1 MNLDHLTFALSA
13 GLAQV
18 LTNLDNLTVLFAMLL
33 SVGALRAV
41 AGYVTAQVIVM
52 IAAIGIAI
60 GVSDMFITDTGY
72 LGLIPIG
79 LGLYAIWKRY
89 TAPPEARS
97 IAPASYVM
105 ASLMFLAM
113 SFDTLAVMAPLLI
126 DSAAPFRAA
135 AIVGASVAIVLT
147 ALMALALS
155 RMAGRAGKWAA
166 KAEALGPVAMIVAGL
181 YVLIDSGTDMV

>member
-1 MNLDHLTFALSA
+1 MDHLTFALSA

-52 IAAIGIAI
+52 IVAFGIAV
-60 GVSDMFITDTGY
+60 GVSDMFATDTGY

-79 LGLYAIWKRY
+79 LGLYAIWKRH
-89 TAPPEARS
+89 TAPPEARA
-97 IAPASYVM
+97 IAPASYIM

-113 SFDTLAVMAPLLI
+113 SVDTFAVMAPLLI
-126 DSAAPFRAA
+126 DSAAPFRAS
-135 AIVGASVAIVLT
+135 AIFGASVAIILT

-166 KAEALGPVAMIVAGL
+166 KAEALGPFAMIVAGI
-181 YVLIDSGTDMV
+181 YVLIDSGTDLV

>member
-1 MNLDHLTFALSA
+1 MNLEHLTFALSA

-33 SVGALRAV
+33 SVGAFRAV
-41 AGYVTAQVIVM
+41 AGYVTAQVIVL
-52 IAAIGIAI
+52 IVAFGIAV
-60 GVSDMFITDTGY
+60 GVSDMFTVDTGF

-79 LGLYAIWKRY
+79 LGLYAIWQRY
-89 TAPPEARS
+89 KAPADVQS

-113 SFDTLAVMAPLLI
+113 SFDTFAVMAPLLI
-126 DSAAPFRAA
+126 DSAAPFRVAA
-135 AIVGASVAIVLT
+135 MGGASVAIVLT
-147 ALMALALS
+147 ALLAVVMS

-166 KAEALGPVAMIVAGL
+166 KAEALGPIAMIIAGI
-181 YVLIDSGTDMV
+181 YVLFDSGTDLL